1 MEEELLVL
9 NMAILLLLGGFCSIV
24 FKRFKMPSVIGY
36 LVSGII
42 IAAVGWASEETV
54 EIVEFLSDIGLALMM
69 FCIGMEL
76 NLTKLRR
83 MGSFAILVVMIQVPI
98 ILVGGIVLG
107 GMLLGLDS
115 LQALIFGA
123 IISGSST
130 AVVTIVLADQKNMS
144 HSDVESLIL
153 VTVVEDVF
161 QVLILSAISPLMSGS
176 SMDLDGIIWMFVLII
191 AFMIS
196 AIVVGIALLPKFFD
210 WLHKK
215 MPAEVQVII
224 GLGICFGLAYLS
236 ITIGMSMAIGA
247 FLAGVIVSQS
257 KNAAKE
263 IEEHVAPMKDVFM
276 MMFFISI
283 GMQISVEGLANN
295 IIPIL
300 IIYLIYF
307 ILRFGSVILAFFV
320 GNKPMALAYHSSIAL
335 VAMGEFAFIISKEAL
350 GADIISN
357 DFYTAVI
364 GAALVSMIALPV
376 INTQNQRVIDAFAF
390 KSPRFIQRA
399 YHAMDVKRGVIYDR
413 ISSISK
419 STQNKFKTG
428 LATVYVNVIII
439 AIIEVVFIMTNSDI
453 TEFVNAHTPDELSMY
468 ASSVVVLLLN
478 FIVLIP
484 FLYFIVRY
492 MTFIQRLMLD
502 AERRA
507 IRAGEKQ
514 GYSLGVKIMR
524 FFVRRNNWLLVI
536 LFDFIIL
543 LITPNNVD
551 FLGHMI
557 VLVAGAAV
565 IVVSLLYAY
574 IRRS

>member
-307 ILRFGSVILAFFV
+307 ILKFGSVILAFFV

-399 YHAMDVKRGVIYDR
+399 YHALDVKRGVIYDR

-514 GYSLGVKIMR
+514 GYSPGVKIMR

-565 IVVSLLYAY
+565 IVISLLYAY

>member
-1 MEEELLVL
+1 M

-24 FKRFKMPSVIGY
+24 FKRFKMPAVIGY

-191 AFMIS
+191 AFMIT

-236 ITIGMSMAIGA
+236 IMIGMSMAIGA

-257 KNAAKE
+257 KNASKE

-307 ILRFGSVILAFFV
+307 ILKFGSVILAFFV

-350 GADIISN
+350 GANIISN

-376 INTQNQRVIDAFAF
+376 INTQNQKVIDAFAF

-399 YHAMDVKRGVIYDR
+399 YHALDVKRGVIYDR

-439 AIIEVVFIMTNSDI
+439 AIIEVVFIITNSDI
-453 TEFVNAHTPDELSMY
+453 TEYVNAHTPDELSMY
-468 ASSVVVLLLN
+468 ASSIVVLLLN

-484 FLYFIVRY
+484 SLYFIVRY
-492 MTFIQRLMLD
+492 MTFIQRIMLD

-507 IRAGEKQ
+507 IRSGEKQ

>member
-9 NMAILLLLGGFCSIV
+9 NMAILLLLGGGCSIL
-24 FKRFKMPSVIGY
+24 FKHFKMPVVIGY

-42 IAAVGWASEETV
+42 IAAVGWPTDETI

-98 ILVGGIVLG
+98 ILIGGIVLG

-144 HSDVESLIL
+144 HSDVETLIL

-161 QVLILSAISPLMSGS
+161 QVLILSAISPLMSGN
-176 SMDLDGIIWMFVLII
+176 SMELDGIIWMFVLIV
-191 AFMIS
+191 AFMITS
-196 AIVVGIALLPKFFD
+196 IVIGIAMIPKGLD

-215 MPAEVQVII
+215 MPAELLVII
-224 GLGICFGLAYLS
+224 GLGICFGMAYLS

-247 FLAGVIVSQS
+247 FLAGVITSQS
-257 KNAAKE
+257 NNASKT
-263 IEEHVAPMKDVFM
+263 IEEHVTPMKDVFM

-283 GMQISVEGLANN
+283 GMEISVGGIVNN
-295 IIPIL
+295 ILAIL
-300 IIYLIYF
+300 IIYGIYF
-307 ILRFGSVILAFFV
+307 LLKFSSVILAYFV
-320 GNKPMALAYHSSIAL
+320 GNKPMSLAYHSSIAL

-350 GADIISN
+350 SAGIIDN

-364 GAALVSMIALPV
+364 GAALLSMIILPV
-376 INTQNQRVIDAFAF
+376 INSQNKKVIDTFTY
-390 KSPRFIQRA
+390 KSPGVLQNT
-399 YHAMDVKRGVIYDR
+399 YHRIDVWRGTVYDR

-428 LATVYVNVIII
+428 LATVYVNVFIIL
-439 AIIEVVFIMTNSDI
+439 IIEIIFIMANADI
-453 TEFVNAHTPDELSMY
+453 TEFVNDHTPESMSQY
-468 ASSVVVLLLN
+468 ICSIVVLLLN
-478 FIVLIP
+478 FLALIP
-484 FLYFIVRY
+484 SLFFIVRH
-492 MTFIQRLMLD
+492 MMFIQRIMLD

-514 GYSLGVKIMR
+514 GYSIGMKIMR
-524 FFVRRNNWLLVI
+524 FFVRRNNWLLI
-536 LFDFIIL
+536 IIFDFMIL

-551 FLGHMI
+551 FIGHLI
-557 VLVAGAAV
+557 VLISGAVLIV
-565 IVVSLLYAY
+565 ITLLYGF

>member
-1 MEEELLVL
+1 
-9 NMAILLLLGGFCSIV
+9 MAILLLLGGFCSII
-24 FKRFKMPSVIGY
+24 FKRFKMPAVIGY

-42 IAAVGWASEETV
+42 IAAVGWVGEETE

-98 ILVGGIVLG
+98 ILVGGILLG
-107 GMLLGLDS
+107 GMLLGLNS
-115 LQALIFGA
+115 LQSLIFGA

-144 HSDVESLIL
+144 HADVESLIL

-161 QVLILSAISPLMSGS
+161 QVLILSAISPLMSGE
-176 SMDLDGIIWMFVLII
+176 SMEVDGMIWMLVLII
-191 AFMIS
+191 AFMITS
-196 AIVVGIALLPKFFD
+196 IVVGIAFFPKLFD

-215 MPAEVQVII
+215 MPPEVQVII
-224 GLGICFGLAYLS
+224 GLGLCFGLAYLS
-236 ITIGMSMAIGA
+236 IMIGMSMAIGA
-247 FLAGVIVSQS
+247 FLAGVIVSQA
-257 KNAAKE
+257 KNAAKT
-263 IEEHVAPMKDVFM
+263 IEEHVSPMKDVFM

-283 GMQISVEGLANN
+283 GIQISLEGLFNN
-295 IIPIL
+295 ILFII

-307 ILRFGSVILAFFV
+307 LLKFSSVILAFFV

-350 GADIISN
+350 GAGFITN

-376 INTQNQRVIDAFAF
+376 INTQNQRVINAFAY
-390 KSPRFIQRA
+390 KSPRIIQNA
-399 YHAMDVKRGVIYDR
+399 YHHMDVKRGVIYDR

-428 LATVYVNVIII
+428 LATVYVNVI
-439 AIIEVVFIMTNSDI
+439 AIIIIEFIFIITNADI
-453 TEFVNAHTPDELSMY
+453 VTFVNDHTPESISIYM
-468 ASSVVVLLLN
+468 ASIVVLLLN
-478 FIVLIP
+478 FLVLIP

-492 MTFIQRLMLD
+492 MIFIQRIMLD

-507 IRAGEKQ
+507 IRAGEKN
-514 GYSLGVKIMR
+514 GYSLGVRIMK
-524 FFVRRNNWLLVI
+524 FLVKRNSWLLVI
-536 LFDFIIL
+536 FFDFIIL

-551 FLGHMI
+551 FLGHII
-557 VLVAGAAV
+557 VLISGA
-565 IVVSLLYAY
+565 ILIIISLLYAY

>member
-1 MEEELLVL
+1 
-9 NMAILLLLGGFCSIV
+9 MAILLLLGGFCSIV
-24 FKRFKMPSVIGY
+24 FKRFKMPAVIGY

-191 AFMIS
+191 AFMIT

-236 ITIGMSMAIGA
+236 IMIGMSMAIGA

-257 KNAAKE
+257 KNASKE
-263 IEEHVAPMKDVFM
+263 IEEHVSPMKDVFM

-307 ILRFGSVILAFFV
+307 LLKFGSVVLAFFV

-350 GADIISN
+350 GANIISN

-376 INTQNQRVIDAFAF
+376 INTQNQKVIGAFAF

-399 YHAMDVKRGVIYDR
+399 YHALDVKRGVIYDR

-453 TEFVNAHTPDELSMY
+453 TEYVNAHTPDELSMY
-468 ASSVVVLLLN
+468 ASSIVVLLLN

-484 FLYFIVRY
+484 SLYFIVRY
-492 MTFIQRLMLD
+492 MTFIQRIMLD

-507 IRAGEKQ
+507 IRSGEKQ

-565 IVVSLLYAY
+565 IVISLLYAY

>member
-24 FKRFKMPSVIGY
+24 FKRFKMPAVIGY

-191 AFMIS
+191 AFMIT

-236 ITIGMSMAIGA
+236 IMIGMSMAIGA

-257 KNAAKE
+257 KNASKE
-263 IEEHVAPMKDVFM
+263 IEDHVSPMKDVFM

-307 ILRFGSVILAFFV
+307 LLKFGSVVLAFFV

-350 GADIISN
+350 GANIISN

-376 INTQNQRVIDAFAF
+376 INTQNQKVIGAFAF

-453 TEFVNAHTPDELSMY
+453 TEYVNAHTPDELSMY
-468 ASSVVVLLLN
+468 ASSIVVLLLN

-484 FLYFIVRY
+484 SLYFIVRY
-492 MTFIQRLMLD
+492 MTFIQRIMLD

-507 IRAGEKQ
+507 IRSGEKQ

-565 IVVSLLYAY
+565 IVISLLYAY

>member
-36 LVSGII
+36 LVSGMI

-283 GMQISVEGLANN
+283 GMQISVEGLADN

-307 ILRFGSVILAFFV
+307 ILKFGSVILAFFV

-514 GYSLGVKIMR
+514 GYSPGVKIMR

-565 IVVSLLYAY
+565 IVITLLYGY